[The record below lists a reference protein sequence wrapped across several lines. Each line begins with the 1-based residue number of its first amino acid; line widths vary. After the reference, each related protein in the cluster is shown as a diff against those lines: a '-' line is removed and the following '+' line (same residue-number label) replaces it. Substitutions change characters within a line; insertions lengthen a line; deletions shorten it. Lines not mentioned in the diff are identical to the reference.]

1 MSQKFDTDVVIVATA
16 IRTRF
21 WQEFYDN
28 LTKNKSSFHLVF
40 VGHTRPDFPL
50 PENFTYIYSE
60 LKPAACV
67 EIAYRYAHENINA
80 RFIMHTADD
89 FIMYPYYL
97 DAMISGYDNLK
108 KEYNDDLLMITQI
121 SIQVDGSYDF
131 MALEQNGPVTGI
143 GPFTTMEN
151 SKKIGTL
158 DKRFSSVCWD
168 MDRVYRFYSM
178 GGIMRPLQEN
188 QVPAVRERPDGQN
201 TQWNTYSKSDFELFR
216 SLWDKVEEGTGKVA
230 TCEMIEGKNYFGENK
245 FFFKRNCPIDEYTN
259 EELK

>member
-1 MSQKFDTDVVIVATA
+1 MNKKFKTDVVIVATA

-21 WQEFYDN
+21 WQEIYDN

-40 VGHTRPDFPL
+40 VGHTRPTFLL

-67 EIAYRYAHENINA
+67 EIAYRYAHKNIDA

-89 FIMYPYYL
+89 FIMRPYYL
-97 DAMISGYDNLK
+97 DSMISGYDRLK
-108 KEYNDDLLMITQI
+108 KQYNDEMLMITQI

-131 MALEQNGPVTGI
+131 MALEQKGPVTGI

-158 DKRFSSVCWD
+158 DKRFNSVCWD
-168 MDRVYRFYSM
+168 MDRVYRFYAM

-188 QVPAVRERPDGQN
+188 EVPPVRERPDGQN
-201 TQWNTYSKSDFELFR
+201 TQWTKYSKVDFSIFQ
-216 SLWDKVEEGTGKVA
+216 SFWNKTKKGHGWVA
-230 TCEMIEGKNYFGENK
+230 TCEMINGKNYFDEGLFYYE
-245 FFFKRNCPIDEYTN
+245 RNCPVEKYTD

>member
-1 MSQKFDTDVVIVATA
+1 MSKKFKIDVVIVATA

-21 WQEFYDN
+21 WQEFHDN

-40 VGHTRPDFPL
+40 VGHTEPTFSL
-50 PENFTYIYSE
+50 PKNFTWIHSE

-67 EIAYRYAHENINA
+67 EIAYRYAHKNIDA

-89 FIMYPYYL
+89 FIMQPHYL
-97 DAMISGYDNLK
+97 DRMISGYDRLK
-108 KEYNDDLLMITQI
+108 KQYNDEMLMITQM
-121 SIQVDGSYDF
+121 SQQPNGAYDF
-131 MALEQNGPVTGI
+131 MALEQKGPVTGI

-178 GGIMRPLQEN
+178 GGIMRPLQEDE
-188 QVPAVRERPDGQN
+188 VPLVKERSDGGS
-201 TQWNTYSKSDFELFR
+201 TQWSTYRETDFSLFE
-216 SLWDKVEEGTGKVA
+216 SFWNKIEKGYGWVA
-230 TCEMIEGKNYFGENK
+230 ICEMIDNKNHFDEGLFYYE
-245 FFFKRNCPIDEYTN
+245 RNCPVEKYTD
-259 EELK
+259 EELE